1 MSPSNNEPITD
12 SAVWLRDG
20 RRLQY
25 TEVGKSDGS
34 PIFHFHGNGS
44 SRFEVL
50 IVAEAAESLGVRLI
64 GLDRPGT
71 GYSDAKIDYQLL
83 DWPDDVAE
91 VADQLGIARFAI
103 EGFSGGGPYALAC
116 AYKIPHRLTA
126 CGLIAPASGPF
137 LREASPPG
145 LRAGMWM
152 LAQFPWLV
160 QALARLSMGMGG
172 SDEAS
177 VENALFRNRLR
188 LGMADHQLLDSPEIR
203 KAFAH
208 ASAESF
214 RQGADTSVKDAMIFT
229 GHWGFRVEEITFE
242 KIFLWQGEQD
252 RILPAASARL
262 LSQALPHC
270 TTTFYPDE
278 GHLSIFVHHVRD
290 FWEALC
296 V

>member
-1 MSPSNNEPITD
+1 MPPSHNEPITD
-12 SAVWLRDG
+12 SAIWLRDG

-25 TEVGKSDGS
+25 AEVGKRDGS

-44 SRFEVL
+44 SRLEAL
-50 IVAEAAESLGVRLI
+50 IVAEAAESAGVRLI

-83 DWPDDVAE
+83 DWPGDVAE
-91 VADQLGIARFAI
+91 AADQLGIERFAV

-126 CGLIAPASGPF
+126 CGLVAPASGPF
-137 LREASPPG
+137 LKGASSSG

-172 SDEAS
+172 SDEAG
-177 VENALFRNRLR
+177 VEKALFRNRVR

-214 RQGADTSVKDAMIFT
+214 RQGADVSVKDAIIFT

-262 LSQALPHC
+262 LAQALPHC

-278 GHLSIFVHHVRD
+278 GHLSIFVHHARD
-290 FWEALC
+290 FWEALL

>member
-1 MSPSNNEPITD
+1 MSPSSNKPITD
-12 SAVWLRDG
+12 SALWLRDG

-25 TEVGKSDGS
+25 TEVGKSDGF

-44 SRFEVL
+44 SRLETL
-50 IVAEAAESLGVRLI
+50 IVAEAAESAGVRLI

-71 GYSDAKIDYQLL
+71 GRSDEKTGYRLL
-83 DWPDDVAE
+83 DWPDDVVEA
-91 VADQLGIARFAI
+91 ADQLGIEHFAV

-116 AYKIPHRLTA
+116 AYKIPHRLTN

-145 LRAGMWM
+145 LRAGIWM
-152 LAQFPWLV
+152 LAQLPWLAQTLV
-160 QALARLSMGMGG
+160 RLSTSMSG

-177 VENALFRNRLR
+177 VEKTLLRNRVW
-188 LGMADHQLLDSPEIR
+188 LGLADHQLLDNPEIR

-214 RQGADTSVKDAMIFT
+214 RQGADASVKDAMIFT
-229 GHWGFRVEEITFE
+229 GHWGFRVEEIAFE

-262 LSQALPHC
+262 LARALPHC
-270 TTTFYPDE
+270 TATFYADE
-278 GHLSIFVHHVRD
+278 GHLSIFVHHARD

-296 V
+296 R